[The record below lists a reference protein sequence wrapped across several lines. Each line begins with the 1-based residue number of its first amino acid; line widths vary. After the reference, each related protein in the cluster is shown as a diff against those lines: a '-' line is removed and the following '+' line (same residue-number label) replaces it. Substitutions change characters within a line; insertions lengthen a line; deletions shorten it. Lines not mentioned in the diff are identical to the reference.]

1 MINIKLTKKT
11 PEVKTYTFKDLKPGD
26 KFRGCDGGFE
36 FMKVLPVGRNA
47 NCHHQDLNAVCL
59 AEHTLHYICSDNP
72 VIPIDLPKEESPKAI
87 PFKDLP
93 SGSAYKHDGDNNIYI
108 KMKDCSYTSYN
119 TRHMSF
125 GLSQM
130 ATMWTTED
138 SLIIPVDLNVEAS
151 H

>member
-11 PEVKTYTFKDLKPGD
+11 PEVKTYKFKDLKPGNKYRCSD
-26 KFRGCDGGFE
+26 TINS
-36 FMKVLPVGRNA
+36 PVFTKLCTSGYYGVA
-47 NCHHQDLNAVCL
+47 NCFGAYFNALYTDEDTVV
-59 AEHTLHYICSDNP
+59 YP
-72 VIPIDLPKEESPKAI
+72 VDPPKEESPKAI